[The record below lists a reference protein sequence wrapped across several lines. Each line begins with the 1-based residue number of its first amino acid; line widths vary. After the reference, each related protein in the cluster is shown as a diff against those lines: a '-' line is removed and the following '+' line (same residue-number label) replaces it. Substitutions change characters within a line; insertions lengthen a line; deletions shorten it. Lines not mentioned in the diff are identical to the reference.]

1 MWQKFDATI
10 RQPLVA
16 GILVV
21 LLFIILGFIS
31 LKTMYAVINRV
42 YNPLQT
48 FNNTRSDYVTKK
60 PFANLGLQKVATIKT
75 QYITLENLKS
85 HHKELGKV
93 YYSNYYTFT
102 VLLTV
107 STILAAVL
115 LFVIIQKGWEDTN
128 ALIKTLFFILFAI
141 STFFGIMSV
150 SLSQQENYENNFK
163 QYILYDK
170 VQTNIISFLGTSG
183 KYDSLKNEPIIDS
196 FIVSVN
202 NDIKNYSQFFIKIDA
217 NKISLE
223 DISSKLGKSVNG
235 K

>member
-1 MWQKFDATI
+1 MWQKFNATM
-10 RQPLVA
+10 RQPLAA
-16 GILVV
+16 GITVI

-42 YNPLQT
+42 YKPLQT
-48 FNNTRSDYVTKK
+48 FNDTRSDYVTKK
-60 PFANLGLQKVATIKT
+60 SFANLGLQKVATIKT
-75 QYITLENLKS
+75 QYTTLENLKT

-128 ALIKTLFFILFAI
+128 ALVKTLFFILFAI

-150 SLSQQENYENNFK
+150 SLSQQENYESNFK

>member
-1 MWQKFDATI
+1 
-10 RQPLVA
+10 
-16 GILVV
+16 
-21 LLFIILGFIS
+21 
-31 LKTMYAVINRV
+31 
-42 YNPLQT
+42 
-48 FNNTRSDYVTKK
+48 
-60 PFANLGLQKVATIKT
+60 
-75 QYITLENLKS
+75 
-85 HHKELGKV
+85 
-93 YYSNYYTFT
+93 
-102 VLLTV
+102 
-107 STILAAVL
+107 LAAVL